1 METDG
6 LGKAARLEL
15 SAQQLRGKQ
24 SVRATFRLSDQ
35 MIDLLK
41 VAANHLEVKQKSLI
55 DELVQNRETLDRV
68 ASESMGHRRQAER
81 RRQKTFVLSRNSLT
95 LLDDISNKYD
105 LSRDQL
111 IELCIG
117 RLIPFVD
124 AEQEKHEQRRQLIQ
138 DVDHYLEEGK
148 KLLNK
153 ADSKLGTEDR
163 FRLELEKIVQ
173 RTQRHLSDMRKFVKD
188 KQTRRD

>member
-15 SAQQLRGKQ
+15 SAHQLRGKQ

-68 ASESMGHRRQAER
+68 ASESMGRRRQAER

-124 AEQEKHEQRRQLIQ
+124 AEQEKHEQRRQLIE

-173 RTQRHLSDMRKFVKD
+173 RTQRHLGELRKFVKD
-188 KQTRRD
+188 KQTLRY

>member
-1 METDG
+1 METDERR
-6 LGKAARLEL
+6 LVDKLEL

-41 VAANHLEVKQKSLI
+41 VAASHLEVKQKSLL
-55 DELVQNRETLDRV
+55 DELVQDRETLAQV
-68 ASESMGHRRQAER
+68 ASESNGNRLLTKG
-81 RRQKTFVLSRNSLT
+81 RRQKTLVLSRNSLT
-95 LLDDISNKYD
+95 LLDDISNRYD

-124 AEQEKHEQRRQLIQ
+124 AEQEKHEQRRLLIK
-138 DVDHYLEEGK
+138 DVDHFLEEGK
-148 KLLNK
+148 KLLEK
-153 ADSKLGTEDR
+153 ANTMLGAEDR
-163 FRLELEKIVQ
+163 FRVELENIVHTAE
-173 RTQRHLSDMRKFVKD
+173 RNLSELRKFVKD
-188 KQTRRD
+188 KQTLQY